1 MPSIRQHWPDLLPTA
16 EAVEQLIAD
25 LKSNRK
31 VRPVVTP
38 SGHRAR
44 GKFPSIKGKE
54 TRFESL
60 VEEDALRVLEVA
72 ASVLTIQTHPW
83 VLALCDVNGERFH
96 YTPDS
101 FVTRPDSAFLVEA
114 KGDWLLKRPS
124 SIDSLLRTFTALD
137 AHGVPIALL
146 TESDVR
152 APGLQ
157 DELKEL
163 LRLRP
168 VGGRL
173 RAGVAASLWD
183 PVGGA
188 NPTAEL
194 LRRWRDAQREC
205 DALLE
210 RVMRR
215 GPDEAVAAFAE

>member
-1 MPSIRQHWPDLLPTA
+1 MPSIRHHWPDSLPTA
-16 EAVEQLIAD
+16 EAVEQLIAA
-25 LKSNRK
+25 LKSTRK

-44 GKFPSIKGKE
+44 GKFPSIKGKA

-72 ASVLTIQTHPW
+72 ASVLAFKTHPW
-83 VLALCDVNGERFH
+83 VLALCDMNGDRFH
-96 YTPDS
+96 YTPDG
-101 FVTRPDSAFLVEA
+101 FATLRDGAFLVEV
-114 KGDWLLKRPS
+114 KGDWLLKRQAS
-124 SIDSLLRTFTALD
+124 VDSLLRTFRALQE
-137 AHGVPIALL
+137 HGVPIVLL

-157 DELKEL
+157 EELKEL

-168 VGGRL
+168 VGGRC
-173 RAGVAASLWD
+173 RIDIDVSRWD
-183 PVGGA
+183 PVQDTTPSAG
-188 NPTAEL
+188 L
-194 LRRWRDAQREC
+194 LARWRDAQREC

-215 GPDEAVAAFAE
+215 GPDEAVAAAAE

>member
-1 MPSIRQHWPDLLPTA
+1 MPSIRQIWPDSLPTA
-16 EAVEQLIAD
+16 EAVELLIAA
-25 LKSNRK
+25 LQSPRK

-44 GKFPSIKGKE
+44 GKFPSFKGRE

-72 ASVLTIQTHPW
+72 TTVLAIRTHPW
-83 VLALCDVNGERFH
+83 VLSLNDRDGRPFH
-96 YTPDS
+96 YTPD
-101 FVTRPDSAFLVEA
+101 AFISRGNDAMLVEF
-114 KGDWLLKRPS
+114 KGDWLLRLEKPRS
-124 SIDSLLRTFTALD
+124 SLLKTFRALE
-137 AHGVPIALL
+137 AQGVPILLL

-152 APGLQ
+152 AAGLQ

-168 VGGRL
+168 VGGRN
-173 RAGVAASLWD
+173 RTPIDTSLWD
-183 PVGGA
+183 VLERSR
-188 NPTAEL
+188 PTGEL
-194 LRRWRDAQREC
+194 MRRWRDAQREC

-215 GPDEAVAAFAE
+215 GPDEAIDSIAI